1 MSADTEPES
10 PWNECE
16 VCGATMPA
24 AAMAVGLRVCG
35 AKCRKEQTDF
45 YDEVKIRG
53 WDAMP
58 LPEQEEPRE

>member
-24 AAMAVGLRVCG
+24 AAIAVGLRVCS

-45 YDEVKIRG
+45 YDEI
-53 WDAMP
+53 
-58 LPEQEEPRE
+58 LPMRETGEREPWEERRDC